1 MSCYNTPCEIPTT
14 GGFPNTFASAVQFF
28 AASQCLLTEGI
39 VKEDYIPS
47 NTKFDFII
55 VGGGSA
61 GSVLANRLSEIKEW
75 KILLLEAGDDPPVES
90 NVPALDKSVFRTQ
103 YDWKYLTTGDA
114 EIDQA
119 VINNSINWPRGKM
132 LGGSSNLNA
141 MIYIEGNDQ
150 DYQRWYDAGNL
161 EWSVQDVRRCFKKGQ
176 SYQNERLL
184 QNPKITEHYGHN
196 GPLIINTFNSTYRIV
211 ADKILKSWNDI
222 GIKNVPDLNTANVLG
237 SGIVSVTAAYGE
249 RQSSN
254 KAYLNPVLH
263 RKNLKVLKN
272 SFVTK
277 ILIRRSSKVAYGVES
292 TDIQTLTLPLVPSG
306 PLANRY
312 DDYDVPV
319 G

>member
-61 GSVLANRLSEIKEW
+61 GSVLANRLSEINEW
-75 KILLLEAGDDPPVES
+75 KVLLLEAGDDPPVES
-90 NVPALDKSVFRTQ
+90 NVPALDLSVYTTK
-103 YDWKYLTTGDA
+103 YDWQYLTTRDA
-114 EIDQA
+114 DVDQA

-141 MIYIEGNDQ
+141 MIYIEGNDE
-150 DYQRWYDAGNL
+150 DYQSWYDGGNL

-176 SYQNERLL
+176 SYQNQRLL
-184 QNPKITEHYGHN
+184 QNPRIYEHYGHN

-211 ADKILKSWNDI
+211 TEKILKSWNDI
-222 GIKNVPDLNTANVLG
+222 GIKNVPDLNTANILG
-237 SGIVSVTAAYGE
+237 SGIASVTGANGE

-263 RKNLKVLKN
+263 RRNLKVLKN

-277 ILIRRSSKVAYGVES
+277 ILIRHSSKVAYGVES
-292 TDIQTLTLPLVPSG
+292 FK
-306 PLANRY
+306 
-312 DDYDVPV
+312 
-319 G
+319 